1 MVYLTRRY
9 RFCASH
15 RLHNQALSD
24 DENLRIYGKC
34 DSPFGHGHN
43 YALEVTVAGPID
55 EETGMV
61 FDLVALD
68 GVVEKEVLDR
78 FDHTNLN
85 LDVVNFRAQVP
96 TTENVCTEIFHL
108 LEEQLG
114 RGGSPHAARLA
125 RVRLEETNWNF
136 FEYEG
141 EFPSTAE
148 GPPLSLSYSGRQRS
162 AGTWQAE
169 RTRK

>member
-15 RLHNQALSD
+15 RLHNEALPD

-55 EETGMV
+55 QETGMV

-68 GVVEKEVLDR
+68 GIVEKEVLER
-78 FDHTNLN
+78 LDHTNLN
-85 LDVVNFRAQVP
+85 LDVENFRACVP

-108 LEEQLG
+108 LCDKIK
-114 RGGSPHAARLA
+114 GGGPLRAACLS
-125 RVRLEETNWNF
+125 RVRLEETSSNF

-141 EFPSTAE
+141 DPPSA
-148 GPPLSLSYSGRQRS
+148 S
-162 AGTWQAE
+162 
-169 RTRK
+169 